1 MLLPFPLRSGRS
13 RHPAPQ
19 HPNCAGLLAAVPLLL
34 ATFVGQADAQS
45 STPQGRFHLSVSL
58 GGYLLLGFGYSRFLE
73 GNQSIEFTVFPVAF
87 PAEGFPFALRLG
99 YAWIPSDEI
108 WRAKLGA
115 NLMVILR
122 PAEVSP
128 QRFVPIVALT
138 PGIQY
143 DPEQDRS
150 VRVDLWMSYYLR
162 QKVFAPTALE
172 ILHAWEH

>member
-1 MLLPFPLRSGRS
+1 MQLPFPRRPRGLRRS
-13 RHPAPQ
+13 TSFPRGQ
-19 HPNCAGLLAAVPLLL
+19 AGFLAAVFLLL
-34 ATFVGQADAQS
+34 TLAVGEAGAQS
-45 STPQGRFHLSVSL
+45 SNSQGRMHFSVSL
-58 GGYLLLGFGYSRFLE
+58 GGYLLFGFGYSHILQ
-73 GNQSIEFTVFPVAF
+73 GNQSLEFTVFPLAF

-99 YAWIPSDEI
+99 YGWIPSDEI
-108 WRAKLGA
+108 WRAKLGG
-115 NLMVILR
+115 NFMVVIR
-122 PAEVSP
+122 PAGASP

-172 ILHAWEH
+172 ILHAWDR